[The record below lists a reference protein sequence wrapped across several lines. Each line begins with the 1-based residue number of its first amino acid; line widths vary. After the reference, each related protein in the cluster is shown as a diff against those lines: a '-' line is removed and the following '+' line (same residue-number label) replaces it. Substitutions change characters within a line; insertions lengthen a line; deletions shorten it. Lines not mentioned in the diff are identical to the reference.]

1 MGTWTTGRLADFVR
15 CVGVLVSLL
24 ELVLRGTS
32 GSESILVEEDAYY
45 VSSDLRMYYRFVIF
59 YINSKSL

>member
-1 MGTWTTGRLADFVR
+1 MGTWTTGRLADLVR

-32 GSESILVEEDAYY
+32 RGESILVEEDADYA
-45 VSSDLRMYYRFVIF
+45 SSDLMMYYRFVIF